1 MMMRLTRILSI
12 SLLFFTL
19 AVPAHA
25 KIRAVG
31 KGDKMTFDPTQI
43 PADLKEAFEIMKVK
57 CVQCHTQERTVIA
70 IQTGIAPVTGQ
81 PFDKQATKAY
91 GIKMLRKPKSNMTRD
106 DVKQVVNL
114 MNFLIDEA
122 AKP

>member
-1 MMMRLTRILSI
+1 MRLTKLLVV
-12 SLLFFTL
+12 SLLLVAF
-19 AVPAHA
+19 AIPAHA
-25 KIRAVG
+25 KIRSVG
-31 KGDKMTFDPTQI
+31 KGDKMNFDPSQI
-43 PADLKEAFEIMKVK
+43 PADMKGAFEIMKVK
-57 CVQCHTQERTVIA
+57 CIQCHTQERTVIA

-91 GIKMLRKPKSNMTRD
+91 GVKMLRKPKSNMSRD

-114 MNFLIDEA
+114 MNYLIDEA

>member
-1 MMMRLTRILSI
+1 MRLFKKLIL
-12 SLLFFTL
+12 LALF
-19 AVPAHA
+19 AVVATPVHA
-25 KIRAVG
+25 KINAVG
-31 KGDKMTFDPTQI
+31 KGDKMNFDPGQI
-43 PADLKEAFEIMKVK
+43 PADLKPAFAIMNVK
-57 CVQCHTQERTVIA
+57 CIQCHTQERTVIS

-91 GIKMLRKPKSNMTRD
+91 GIKMLRKPKSNMNREE
-106 DVKQVVNL
+106 VKKVIDL

>member
-1 MMMRLTRILSI
+1 MRMLKLFIL
-12 SLLFFTL
+12 FTL
-19 AVPAHA
+19 FALSATTAHA
-25 KIRAVG
+25 KIKSVG
-31 KGDKMTFDPTQI
+31 KGDKMNFDPSQI
-43 PADLKEAFEIMKVK
+43 PSDLKPAFEIMKVK

-91 GIKMLRKPKSNMTRD
+91 GIKMLRKPKSNMSREE
-106 DVKQVVNL
+106 VKKVVDL

-122 AKP
+122 ARP

>member
-1 MMMRLTRILSI
+1 MRLLRMFILFALLVAVSTPVHARIKS
-12 SLLFFTL
+12 
-19 AVPAHA
+19 
-25 KIRAVG
+25 VG
-31 KGDKMTFDPTQI
+31 KGDKMNFDQSQI
-43 PADLKEAFEIMKVK
+43 PADLKNAFEIMKVK
-57 CVQCHTQERTVIA
+57 CIQCHTQERTVIA

-106 DVKQVVNL
+106 DIKQVVNL

-122 AKP
+122 SKP

>member
-1 MMMRLTRILSI
+1 MFILLA
-12 SLLFFTL
+12 LLVIVSTP
-19 AVPAHA
+19 VHA
-25 KIRAVG
+25 KIKAVG
-31 KGDKMTFDPTQI
+31 KGDKMNFDPSQI
-43 PADLKEAFEIMKVK
+43 PADLKGAFEIMKIK
-57 CVQCHTQERTVIA
+57 CIQCHTQERTVIA

-106 DVKQVVNL
+106 EVKQVVNL
-114 MNFLIDEA
+114 MNYLIDEA

>member
-1 MMMRLTRILSI
+1 MRLTKMIVLLILLSLAATPVHARIK
-12 SLLFFTL
+12 
-19 AVPAHA
+19 V
-25 KIRAVG
+25 VG
-31 KGDKMTFDPTQI
+31 KGDKMNFDPAQI
-43 PADLKEAFEIMKVK
+43 PSDLKHAFEIMKVK
-57 CVQCHTQERTVIA
+57 CIQCHTQERTVIA

-91 GIKMLRKPKSNMTRD
+91 GIKMLRKPKSNMNREE
-106 DVKQVVNL
+106 VKQVVNL

>member
-1 MMMRLTRILSI
+1 MRLTK
-12 SLLFFTL
+12 LLVLLTL
-19 AVPAHA
+19 VAVTTTPVHA
-25 KIRAVG
+25 KIRSVG
-31 KGDKMTFDPTQI
+31 KGDKMNFDPSQI
-43 PADLKEAFEIMKVK
+43 PADLRGAFEIMKVK
-57 CVQCHTQERTVIA
+57 CIQCHTQERTVIA

-91 GIKMLRKPKSNMTRD
+91 GIKMLRKPKSNMTRE

>member
-1 MMMRLTRILSI
+1 MRLTKLLVLLIL
-12 SLLFFTL
+12 LVVATTP
-19 AVPAHA
+19 VHA

-31 KGDKMTFDPTQI
+31 KGDKLNFDPSQI
-43 PADLKEAFEIMKVK
+43 PADLRGAFEIMKVK

-106 DVKQVVNL
+106 EVKQVVNL

>member
-1 MMMRLTRILSI
+1 MRIIVSLIIVALLVTVSI
-12 SLLFFTL
+12 
-19 AVPAHA
+19 PAQA

-31 KGDKMTFDPTQI
+31 KGDKMNFDPSQI
-43 PADLKEAFEIMKVK
+43 PPDLKGAFEIRKVK
-57 CVQCHTQERTVIA
+57 CVQCHTQERTVLA

-91 GIKMLRKPKSNMTRD
+91 GIKMLRKPKSNMSRE

-114 MNFLIDEA
+114 MNYLIDEA

>member
-1 MMMRLTRILSI
+1 MKLIKLI
-12 SLLFFTL
+12 VLLVLFTVV
-19 AVPAHA
+19 ATPVHA

-31 KGDKMTFDPTQI
+31 KGDKMNFDPAQI
-43 PADLKEAFEIMKVK
+43 PADLKGAFEIMKVK

-91 GIKMLRKPKSNMTRD
+91 GIKMLRKPKSNMTREE
-106 DVKQVVNL
+106 VKQVVNL

>member
-1 MMMRLTRILSI
+1 MRLLRVLLVA
-12 SLLFFTL
+12 SLFV
-19 AVPAHA
+19 AVALPVQA
-25 KIRAVG
+25 KIKTVG
-31 KGDKMTFDPTQI
+31 SGDKMNFDPSQI
-43 PADLKEAFEIMKVK
+43 PADMRGAFEIMKVK
-57 CVQCHTQERTVIA
+57 CIQCHTQERTVIA

-91 GIKMLRKPKSNMTRD
+91 GIKMLRKPKSNMTRE

-114 MNFLIDEA
+114 MNYLIDEA

>member
-1 MMMRLTRILSI
+1 MRII
-12 SLLFFTL
+12 VSLIIVALFAT
-19 AVPAHA
+19 ASTQAHA

-31 KGDKMTFDPTQI
+31 KGDKMTFDPSQI
-43 PADLKEAFEIMKVK
+43 PPDLKGAFEIMKVK

-91 GIKMLRKPKSNMTRD
+91 GIKMLRKPKSNMTRE
-106 DVKQVVNL
+106 DVKRVVEL
-114 MNFLIDEA
+114 MNYLIDEA

>member
-1 MMMRLTRILSI
+1 MEWRKILVI
-12 SLLFFTL
+12 SSLVVAALS
-19 AVPAHA
+19 VQAHA
-25 KIRAVG
+25 RINAVG
-31 KGDKMTFDPTQI
+31 KGDKMNFDPAQI
-43 PADLKEAFEIMKVK
+43 PADMKPAFDVMKIK
-57 CVQCHTQERTVIA
+57 CISCHTQERTVIA

-91 GIKMLRKPKSNMTRD
+91 GIKMLRKPKSNMNREE
-106 DVKQVVNL
+106 VKQVVNL

>member
-1 MMMRLTRILSI
+1 MKLIKMLVLMVLMSI
-12 SLLFFTL
+12 VATP
-19 AVPAHA
+19 VHA

-31 KGDKMTFDPTQI
+31 KGDKMNFDPSQI
-43 PADLKEAFEIMKVK
+43 PADLRGAFEIMKVK
-57 CVQCHTQERTVIA
+57 CIQCHTQERTVIA

-91 GIKMLRKPKSNMTRD
+91 GIKMLRKPKSNMTREE
-106 DVKQVVNL
+106 VKQVVNL

>member
-1 MMMRLTRILSI
+1 MKLRRILVV
-12 SLLFFTL
+12 SLLVF
-19 AVPAHA
+19 AAMSVQAHA
-25 KIRAVG
+25 KIRAIG
-31 KGDKMTFDPTQI
+31 KGDKMNFDPTQI
-43 PADLKEAFEIMKVK
+43 PADLKPAFEIMKVK
-57 CVQCHTQERTVIA
+57 CIQCHTQERTVIS

-91 GIKMLRKPKSNMTRD
+91 GIKMLRKPKSNMTREE
-106 DVKQVVNL
+106 VKKVVDL

>member
-1 MMMRLTRILSI
+1 MRSIRLFILLA
-12 SLLFFTL
+12 LLVVFSM
-19 AVPAHA
+19 PAHA
-25 KIRAVG
+25 RINSVG
-31 KGDKMTFDPTQI
+31 RGDKMNFDPSQI
-43 PADLKEAFEIMKVK
+43 PADLRPAFEIMKVK
-57 CVQCHTQERTVIA
+57 CIQCHTMERTVIS

-106 DVKQVVNL
+106 DVKKVVDL
-114 MNFLIDEA
+114 MNYLIDEA

>member
-1 MMMRLTRILSI
+1 MRFSRMFIL
-12 SLLFFTL
+12 L
-19 AVPAHA
+19 ALVAVVASPAHA
-25 KIRAVG
+25 KIKSIG
-31 KGDKMTFDPTQI
+31 KGDKMNFDPAQI
-43 PADLKEAFEIMKVK
+43 PADLKPAFEIMNVK
-57 CVQCHTQERTVIA
+57 CIQCHTQERTVIS

-91 GIKMLRKPKSNMTRD
+91 GIKMLRKPKSNMNRD
-106 DVKQVVNL
+106 EVKKVVEL